1 MKKLLTV
8 IRYECETS
16 FQYIWV
22 FYLALACIIPAVS
35 GIIFLLASKI
45 GSINCLELNSII
57 FVSIVGILQM
67 KEDFRM
73 LMQNGFTRTY
83 IFLGTMAQFVFI
95 SGLMSLV
102 DTLLGTALR
111 VLLSGYCNY
120 QTIFGSLYGYGHPAV
135 LGWLWLFL
143 VYLLFSSLCFFFALA
158 LNRMPKKVSIFIG
171 AAAGVLLILGA
182 SVLFGTGPWDSFKHR
197 FAALAAKS
205 FGFMAD
211 GTIRLVYPLFLLLL
225 YAGLLNVCSYLF
237 IRRAEINDPAAK
249 SLFSLE

>member
-22 FYLALACIIPAVS
+22 FYLALACIIPAIS

-95 SGLMSLV
+95 
-102 DTLLGTALR
+102 
-111 VLLSGYCNY
+111 
-120 QTIFGSLYGYGHPAV
+120 
-135 LGWLWLFL
+135 
-143 VYLLFSSLCFFFALA
+143 
-158 LNRMPKKVSIFIG
+158 
-171 AAAGVLLILGA
+171 
-182 SVLFGTGPWDSFKHR
+182 
-197 FAALAAKS
+197 
-205 FGFMAD
+205 
-211 GTIRLVYPLFLLLL
+211 
-225 YAGLLNVCSYLF
+225 
-237 IRRAEINDPAAK
+237 
-249 SLFSLE
+249 

>member
-16 FQYIWV
+16 FKYIWV
-22 FYLALACIIPAVS
+22 FYLALAWIIPAVS
-35 GIIFLLASKI
+35 GIIFLLASEV
-45 GSINCLELNSII
+45 GNVNCLELNSII

-95 SGLMSLV
+95 SVLMSLV

-135 LGWLWLFL
+135 LGWLWL
-143 VYLLFSSLCFFFALA
+143 ALA
-158 LNRMPKKVSIFIG
+158 GSPI
-171 AAAGVLLILGA
+171 
-182 SVLFGTGPWDSFKHR
+182 
-197 FAALAAKS
+197 
-205 FGFMAD
+205 
-211 GTIRLVYPLFLLLL
+211 
-225 YAGLLNVCSYLF
+225 
-237 IRRAEINDPAAK
+237 
-249 SLFSLE
+249 